1 MELNDQDFP
10 PASEHWTASV
20 DDEGV
25 LTLPD
30 ELWEKLGWEEGDEL
44 EFIDKEDGSFLIVK
58 VDSTSETQRD
68 QNETL

>member
-1 MELNDQDFP
+1 MKTNDQDFP
-10 PASEHWTASV
+10 SASECWTASV

>member
-10 PASEHWTASV
+10 PTSEHWTAIV

-58 VDSTSETQRD
+58 FDGTSEPKGEAD
-68 QNETL
+68 S